1 MKEGKEANLS
11 EVEGIFNH
19 LKNGVNGFLLAG
31 ETSIGKVP
39 ISTVDFLN
47 SLISEYRSMK
57 IF

>member
-39 ISTVDFLN
+39 IGV
-47 SLISEYRSMK
+47 
-57 IF
+57 